1 MTTIYIIS
9 LQCIDYSNV
18 GTGDTGDGK
27 CALVNATCVL
37 DSQGAALSDT
47 LILADRIAGRRFDN
61 SLIYYSDPL
70 A

>member
-1 MTTIYIIS
+1 MCTRE
-9 LQCIDYSNV
+9 CHMCV
-18 GTGDTGDGK
+18 GLTGG
-27 CALVNATCVL
+27 V
-37 DSQGAALSDT
+37 LSDT